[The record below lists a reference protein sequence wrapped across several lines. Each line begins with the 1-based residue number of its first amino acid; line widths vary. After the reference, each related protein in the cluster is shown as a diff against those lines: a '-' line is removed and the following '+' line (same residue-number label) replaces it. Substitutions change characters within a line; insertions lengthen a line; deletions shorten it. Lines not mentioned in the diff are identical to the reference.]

1 MPRGATDTSVA
12 PLGVQA
18 GQPRRVLYGALLAG
32 GGVMDGSMV
41 DRT

>member
-1 MPRGATDTSVA
+1 MAFRRTLRHA
-12 PLGVQA
+12 LA
-18 GQPRRVLYGALLAG
+18 GGGYGALLAG